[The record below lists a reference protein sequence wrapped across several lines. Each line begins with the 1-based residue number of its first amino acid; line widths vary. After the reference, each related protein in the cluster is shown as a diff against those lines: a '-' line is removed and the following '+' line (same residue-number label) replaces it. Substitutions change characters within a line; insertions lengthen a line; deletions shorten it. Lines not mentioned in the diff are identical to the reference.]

1 MRIDQVLGN
10 NRPDGNGTQVTII
23 EGMFV
28 MSHPHNDLRADFV
41 EALEEISTLMSI
53 AYDQL
58 GPVPEDHA
66 LAQAGLKNGGE
77 IVLDYV
83 DHNEAGVAFE
93 HLLYMID
100 EPPLVVSEKCVKVL
114 ARIAKSLKMPFMS

>member
-1 MRIDQVLGN
+1 MNHLN
-10 NRPDGNGTQVTII
+10 
-23 EGMFV
+23 
-28 MSHPHNDLRADFV
+28 NDLRADFV

-66 LAQAGLKNGGE
+66 LAQAGLENGGE

-93 HLLYMID
+93 HLLYMIG
-100 EPPLVVSEKCVKVL
+100 EPPLVVSEKCIKIL
-114 ARIAKSLKMPFMS
+114 ARIAKSLKMPFTR